1 MRLKSNENDHDLYTT
16 RWPTEIPASLI
27 AGTEQGFLPVKDIL
41 FARYSPGQ
49 EAQWHLV
56 TPFMKG
62 GTLQTHAK
70 SVSQSRSDGEV
81 SIRTL
86 DIRFRPRFEELLTE
100 LQLLHS
106 RGLCHNDVIT

>member
-49 EAQWHLV
+49 EA
-56 TPFMKG
+56 
-62 GTLQTHAK
+62 
-70 SVSQSRSDGEV
+70 
-81 SIRTL
+81 
-86 DIRFRPRFEELLTE
+86 
-100 LQLLHS
+100 
-106 RGLCHNDVIT
+106 